1 MKYLKRY
8 FVFAIVLCS
17 IFFVKFQFF
26 RQDFARIE
34 DFRGGEL
41 ETTVWNPLVA
51 ADVNDREIKLVI
63 DNKEYS
69 SNDYQFYMNEDRN
82 IMVPVSILRDALDC
96 SAHVYDGVE
105 LLVEKHN
112 LSVSFTLNNPVALSG
127 EEEVPI
133 ASSLTKMDEEFYV
146 SLNDLSNVLQYGWDF
161 DIKKNIMTTAD
172 ELSNVA
178 LLPSRYDLRE
188 KERVTTVRNQGSYG
202 TCWASAALSAIESS
216 LQPENNVSYSVDHM
230 SMSNSSDVEQNDGGS
245 YTMAMAYL
253 AAWQGPVYEKDDPY
267 GDGESDDTLKEV
279 AHVQEMRV
287 LDAKDF
293 TEIKKSVFKYGGVS
307 TSIFSTI
314 RSGETSSTF
323 YNKETNS
330 YCYIGTEKPNHDVVI
345 IGWDDSYPKENF
357 NVPLEGDGAF
367 ICQNSWGENF
377 GENGVFYVSYYD
389 SNIGTHNV
397 VYTRIEDVDN
407 YDNIYQSD
415 LCGWVGKMGY
425 EKESIFGANV
435 FTAKSNEELVAT
447 GFYAT
452 GPGTEYEVFV
462 VNNFEDTS
470 SFSDMKSVA
479 SGTLEHAGYYTIDF
493 NEPVS
498 VAKGER
504 YAIVVYVYTPGA
516 THPMAIEYKA
526 SGKIYDQVDLEDGE
540 GYISYNGSKFTNVKE
555 EKDCNLCIKAFSN
568 NK

>member
-1 MKYLKRY
+1 M
-8 FVFAIVLCS
+8 
-17 IFFVKFQFF
+17 
-26 RQDFARIE
+26 
-34 DFRGGEL
+34 
-41 ETTVWNPLVA
+41 A

-230 SMSNSSDVEQNDGGS
+230 SMSNSFDVEQNDGGS

-330 YCYIGTEKPNHDVVI
+330 YCYIGTENQI
-345 IGWDDSYPKENF
+345 MM
-357 NVPLEGDGAF
+357 L
-367 ICQNSWGENF
+367 
-377 GENGVFYVSYYD
+377 
-389 SNIGTHNV
+389 
-397 VYTRIEDVDN
+397 
-407 YDNIYQSD
+407 
-415 LCGWVGKMGY
+415 
-425 EKESIFGANV
+425 
-435 FTAKSNEELVAT
+435 
-447 GFYAT
+447 
-452 GPGTEYEVFV
+452 
-462 VNNFEDTS
+462 
-470 SFSDMKSVA
+470 
-479 SGTLEHAGYYTIDF
+479 
-493 NEPVS
+493 
-498 VAKGER
+498 
-504 YAIVVYVYTPGA
+504 
-516 THPMAIEYKA
+516 
-526 SGKIYDQVDLEDGE
+526 
-540 GYISYNGSKFTNVKE
+540 
-555 EKDCNLCIKAFSN
+555 
-568 NK
+568 